1 LWAVVNN
8 AGVTHPSA
16 PTDWLTIEDYRG
28 MLAVNLDG
36 VISVTLSILP
46 LIKKAKGRVVNVS
59 SVFGRISPFGGP
71 YSISKY
77 GVEAFTDSL
86 RVNMSPFGV
95 TVCCLEPGFFRTN
108 AANEDLME
116 ASLTK
121 LWNKLPQDVKDDYGH
136 DFKDKALALMNKRL
150 AQILDPDL
158 MKVVSCMEHAISA
171 VHPRKRYSP
180 GYDTK
185 MLWLPLSYMPSCLTD
200 WWFSRNRIKLKIS
213 SSHLLLSSL
222 TFLTITFLVLRFIRD
237 SFKVDQLTQRHVL
250 ITGCDSGFGNLL
262 ARQLDA
268 KGIPVIAACFT
279 EKGAV
284 DLSAVTSSRLKTVP
298 LNVADSASIKKAVEF
313 VSSEVGSRGE
323 VGGDEGRRC
332 LWGLVNNAGISIPAG
347 PTEWMKLEDFTKIL
361 DVNLLGVIDVT
372 LHFLPLL
379 KKAKGRVVNVASIF
393 GRLSLIGG
401 GYCLSKY
408 GVEAFSDSLRLDMH
422 HFGIKVSII
431 EPGFFKTAVTSSE
444 AIKSDVQRLWNRLP
458 QEVKDSYG
466 EDYMQR

>member
-1 LWAVVNN
+1 MFLYIVGLVALFLIYRWLKELKRVPNKGDRFVYITGCDSGFGNLLARHLDTLGYRVIAGCYTEKGEDELRKITSDRMTTLQLDVTDAASVAKAADNIKSLVGNKGLWAVVNN

-213 SSHLLLSSL
+213 S
-222 TFLTITFLVLRFIRD
+222 
-237 SFKVDQLTQRHVL
+237 
-250 ITGCDSGFGNLL
+250 
-262 ARQLDA
+262 
-268 KGIPVIAACFT
+268 
-279 EKGAV
+279 
-284 DLSAVTSSRLKTVP
+284 
-298 LNVADSASIKKAVEF
+298 
-313 VSSEVGSRGE
+313 
-323 VGGDEGRRC
+323 
-332 LWGLVNNAGISIPAG
+332 
-347 PTEWMKLEDFTKIL
+347 
-361 DVNLLGVIDVT
+361 
-372 LHFLPLL
+372 
-379 KKAKGRVVNVASIF
+379 
-393 GRLSLIGG
+393 
-401 GYCLSKY
+401 
-408 GVEAFSDSLRLDMH
+408 
-422 HFGIKVSII
+422 
-431 EPGFFKTAVTSSE
+431 
-444 AIKSDVQRLWNRLP
+444 VQ
-458 QEVKDSYG
+458 
-466 EDYMQR
+466 